1 MTPQQIATSLG
12 NPKKQGNGS
21 FNASCPVPSH
31 GRGNGD
37 KNPSLNI
44 DVGDDG
50 NYLFKCF
57 SGCEQRNVFD
67 TIRSLGLLPQS
78 EKYEPLANVKPLPKP
93 VEVVKTRD
101 LEAEWHYT
109 DEDGQTL
116 FIKERYKT
124 NDAKG
129 KTYRNCQ
136 LMANGQKKYTLAD
149 VRIVP
154 YRLPQLLLAI
164 GEGKTI
170 FICEG
175 EKSADA
181 LVALGLQATCTHAG
195 ASSFP
200 EVVIDYFA
208 GAKVCVV
215 PDCDVAGWSYAKKV
229 VSALVG
235 VVASLR
241 VLDLELPFDGD
252 DAFEFV
258 MDGNTKDDL
267 IKRVKDAPQILTVD
281 DFVIPQRY
289 VVDSVD
295 SGLLDEDGVPPLE
308 VAREDVVDV
317 EGAAVVVTPMATK
330 RFKVEDWNQIQ
341 DEKLEWLIEGIIPKK
356 SFVAMYAP
364 PASFKSFVALDM
376 AHSIASGEDWMG
388 HPTNPTMDGDRRQ
401 GCILYL
407 AGEGFGGMGARVKAL
422 KIFKDSDGSEPILIV
437 RHQINLRSSDEDY
450 LALIESVNEVLLE
463 RNWTIDLIIVDTLMR
478 ASGGGFNENS
488 SEDMGMIVN
497 KMGELMQYYNCALM
511 AIHHSGKDVSRG
523 LRGHSSLLGAVDT
536 ELEIVRVDNAISFKD
551 AVSRKNGDVAG
562 QGILTVTKQKDG
574 EDGKP
579 IGFEVVSVEISVGSL
594 GIDSVMSLAVRP
606 SPETVEAAKKGGQGG
621 RKKNVGTGENQRLAY
636 EIVKTL
642 TSKKDNIK
650 WFDERPKYVC
660 LEADLRSE
668 FKSRKPSSTSSET
681 LATGF
686 DRATKS
692 GSPVRLGDKDGVK
705 YAYILDEDADMQPV
719 DVGYRSND

>member
-57 SGCEQRNVFD
+57 SGCEQQNVFD

-78 EKYEPLANVKPLPKP
+78 KKYEPLANVKPLPKP

-124 NDAKG
+124 NDFKG

-154 YRLPQLLLAI
+154 YRLPQLLLSI

-175 EKSADA
+175 EKAADA

-200 EVVIDYFA
+200 EVVIDFFA

-215 PDCDVAGWSYAKKV
+215 PDCDVAGWGYAKKV
-229 VSALVG
+229 LSALVG
-235 VVASLR
+235 VASSLR

-289 VVDSVD
+289 VVDS
-295 SGLLDEDGVPPLE
+295 GLLDEDGVPPLE
-308 VAREDVVDV
+308 VVREDVVNMEEDPV
-317 EGAAVVVTPMATK
+317 PSS
-330 RFKVEDWNQIQ
+330 RFVFEEFNSIKTEP
-341 DEKLEWLIEGIIPKK
+341 LEWLIKGVIPQN
-356 SFVAMYAP
+356 SFVALYAP

-376 AHSIASGEDWMG
+376 SYAIAAREKWMDMDVSQDPDGCVLYIAAEG
-388 HPTNPTMDGDRRQ
+388 H
-401 GCILYL
+401 
-407 AGEGFGGMGARVKAL
+407 GGLGSRLSAL
-422 KIFKDSDGSEPILIV
+422 KCNYKLGDDSNTPIFFLKSQL
-437 RHQINLRSSDEDY
+437 N
-450 LALIESVNEVLLE
+450 
-463 RNWTIDLIIVDTLMR
+463 
-478 ASGGGFNENS
+478 
-488 SEDMGMIVN
+488 
-497 KMGELMQYYNCALM
+497 
-511 AIHHSGKDVSRG
+511 
-523 LRGHSSLLGAVDT
+523 
-536 ELEIVRVDNAISFKD
+536 
-551 AVSRKNGDVAG
+551 
-562 QGILTVTKQKDG
+562 
-574 EDGKP
+574 
-579 IGFEVVSVEISVGSL
+579 
-594 GIDSVMSLAVRP
+594 
-606 SPETVEAAKKGGQGG
+606 
-621 RKKNVGTGENQRLAY
+621 
-636 EIVKTL
+636 L
-642 TSKKDNIK
+642 TSNEKDFDDLVVLSIMCIRL
-650 WFDERPKYVC
+650 DERI
-660 LEADLRSE
+660 
-668 FKSRKPSSTSSET
+668 
-681 LATGF
+681 
-686 DRATKS
+686 
-692 GSPVRLGDKDGVK
+692 LG
-705 YAYILDEDADMQPV
+705 
-719 DVGYRSND
+719 